1 MGSETLRMR
10 SGHVREPSLWLPS
23 DTLRACRTCSG
34 VVGARAVGQE
44 FLVFLN
50 EQFVCNYNCTELKI
64 YTEIHALWEVYQKL
78 HPE

>member
-1 MGSETLRMR
+1 MKSISLGIIIWVFLTGSSYIVGSENISSIT
-10 SGHVREPSLWLPS
+10 SLTGMDL
-23 DTLRACRTCSG
+23 
-34 VVGARAVGQE
+34 QE

-64 YTEIHALWEVYQKL
+64 YTEIHSLWEVYQKL